1 MYKKIGKY
9 AAVFLAVIVLVS
21 PMVSLAQQSDVD
33 PLGENV
39 SCANISHPLRYGAR
53 DVGDASDVSVLQDFL
68 NSNGYLSVTASGFF
82 GKATLKAVKTF
93 QLQNGLASTGY
104 VGPLTITKIHDLDCS
119 TGNNDHKKD
128 DVVINDHRTVDCP
141 VYAYNMMY
149 PAPPHVPNPTL
160 VQVLSPNGGENLTL
174 APGDKVSVTWGTC
187 NVAPYAPVDVSITN
201 GMSTY
206 SLTHGQTISNS
217 GTFNYVV
224 PEVPRVMQNVVYGNH
239 FKVVV
244 TVCPIRETIVVDTHP
259 QPCVSDSSDA
269 EFSIMPRNVNDTV
282 YAPTVKTGVVSYGSG
297 DNNGPGVFVANGTI
311 VTTGNSQ
318 IVSEYIKY
326 GTTPGS
332 GTTGATA
339 SVVMGGDFTALF
351 PGSCTQPLYYEAY
364 AVNAAGFTGHG
375 EEVYGSNVRCNNV
388 ATTTVAT
395 WTTGTVTSV
404 SNCGSFTLQSD
415 GVAVGNSIHAGA
427 IYTVHAPC
435 DTRPGSYN
443 KTKWPYDVSVGDR
456 VSVFGVITDT
466 TISAQDIHNGN
477 VEIIRQRF
485 I

>member
-1 MYKKIGKY
+1 MATNTPVNFYRGNP
-9 AAVFLAVIVLVS
+9 A
-21 PMVSLAQQSDVD
+21 
-33 PLGENV
+33 
-39 SCANISHPLRYGAR
+39 YGATNVNR
-53 DVGDASDVSVLQDFL
+53 AITTAALTSNLVTVTF
-68 NSNGYLSVTASGFF
+68 NSNHGLTQVGTLLSVQGVGASYDGLFPVNSFPALNTATYVVTAS
-82 GKATLKAVKTF
+82 
-93 QLQNGLASTGY
+93 NISSASVT
-104 VGPLTITKIHDLDCS
+104 
-119 TGNNDHKKD
+119 
-128 DVVINDHRTVDCP
+128 
-141 VYAYNMMY
+141 
-149 PAPPHVPNPTL
+149 
-160 VQVLSPNGGENLTL
+160 PNGSGILNS
-174 APGDKVSVTWGTC
+174 GVT
-187 NVAPYAPVDVSITN
+187 V
-201 GMSTY
+201 
-206 SLTHGQTISNS
+206 GQTISNS